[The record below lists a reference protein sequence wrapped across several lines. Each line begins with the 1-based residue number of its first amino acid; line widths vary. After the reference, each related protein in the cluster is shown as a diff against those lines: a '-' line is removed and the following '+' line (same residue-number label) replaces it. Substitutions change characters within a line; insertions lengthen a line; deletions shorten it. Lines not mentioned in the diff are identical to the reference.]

1 MTQIDFYVLTQTTA
15 IARLHYAC
23 RLSEKAINQGHRIAI
38 ALDDEAQAQTLS
50 DYLWSF
56 KPESFLPHTLQDKAL
71 QDCEFQDK
79 EPPQETSQQAS
90 ADTENKEAA
99 GEVKRQAPIALIW
112 NEDNEHY
119 HDILINLS
127 KKIPE
132 GFSRYQRAFE
142 IVVQEDHC
150 LKITRSHFQFYRE
163 RGYPLKSHTVG

>member
-23 RLSEKAINQGHRIAI
+23 RLAEKAMNQGHHIAI

-56 KPESFLPHTLQDKAL
+56 KPESFLPHSLQGGEPQNIEHQDRDNQKEAL
-71 QDCEFQDK
+71 QH
-79 EPPQETSQQAS
+79 TSTA
-90 ADTENKEAA
+90 TNNKEAPA
-99 GEVKRQAPIALIW
+99 CVKTQTPIALIW

-127 KKIPE
+127 QKIPE

-142 IVVQEDHC
+142 IVVQEEDC
-150 LKITRSHFQFYRE
+150 LKTTRSHFQFYRE

>member
-23 RLSEKAINQGHRIAI
+23 RLAEKAINQGHRIAI
-38 ALDDEAQAQTLS
+38 ALDDESQAQTLS

-56 KPESFLPHTLQDKAL
+56 KPESFLPHMLQNDELKAI
-71 QDCEFQDK
+71 
-79 EPPQETSQQAS
+79 QQPS
-90 ADTENKEAA
+90 PDTENTLAA
-99 GEVKRQAPIALIW
+99 VKRPTPIALIW
-112 NEDNEHY
+112 SEDNEHY

-127 KKIPE
+127 QKIPE

-142 IVVQEDHC
+142 IVVQEEDC

-163 RGYPLKSHTVG
+163 RGYPLKSHAL